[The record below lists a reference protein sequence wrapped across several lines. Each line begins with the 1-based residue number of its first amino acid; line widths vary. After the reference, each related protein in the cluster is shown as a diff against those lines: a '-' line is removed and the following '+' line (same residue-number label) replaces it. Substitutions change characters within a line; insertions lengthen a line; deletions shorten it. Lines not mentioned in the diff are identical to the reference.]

1 MTGQVRYAQSGDT
14 SIAYRVT
21 GEGTLDVVLVPGAF
35 THLEHMQLEPRA
47 VRFSQRL
54 ASFARL
60 ITFDKRGTGLSD
72 RAVAIPTLEQRMD
85 DVRAVMD
92 AVGSERAALIGVSE
106 GGPMSML
113 FAATYPERTIA
124 LVLYGTFAR
133 GPWAED
139 YPWARRD
146 EEREAY
152 LTAMRNAWGTGM
164 SIERYVPS
172 LAGDSAF
179 RQWWAALERTA
190 VSPGAAVA
198 LARMNAEI
206 DARHVLDAIRV
217 PTLVVH
223 RTGDR
228 VARVEHGRYIAER
241 VPGAKYV
248 ELPGEDHVPIAG
260 DMDRMLD
267 EIEEFLTGVR
277 HRADH
282 DRVLATV
289 LFTDVVRA
297 TERAVALGDRRWR
310 ELLERHHSMVRR
322 ELGAFR
328 GREIDTAG
336 DGFLAAFDGP
346 ARAIRAARTITDK
359 VKLMG
364 LDVRAGLHTG
374 ECEVVGDKLAG
385 IAVHIGARV
394 AALAGPGE
402 VLVSSTVKDLV
413 AGSGLEFED
422 RGTHTL
428 KGVPGEWRLYA
439 VDRNAIAAA

>member
-1 MTGQVRYAQSGDT
+1 MADETRYAQSGDI
-14 SIAYRVT
+14 SVAYRVS
-21 GEGTLDVVLVPGAF
+21 GHGGLDVVLVPGAF
-35 THLEHMQLEPRA
+35 THLEHAQLQPRA
-47 VRFSQRL
+47 VRFAGRL
-54 ASFARL
+54 ASFSRL

-72 RAVAIPTLEQRMD
+72 RTVAVPTLEQRMD

-92 AVGSERAALIGVSE
+92 AVGSERAALIGASE

-113 FAATYPERTIA
+113 FAATYPERTVA
-124 LVLYGTFAR
+124 LVLFGTFAR
-133 GPWAED
+133 ASWADD
-139 YPWARRD
+139 YPWARRP
-146 EEREAY
+146 EEREAQI
-152 LTAMRNAWGTGM
+152 AAIRSSWGTGA
-164 SIERYVPS
+164 SVERYAPS
-172 LAGDSAF
+172 LAGDDAF

-190 VSPGAAVA
+190 ASPGAAIA

-217 PTLVVH
+217 PTLVMH
-223 RTGDR
+223 RRDDR
-228 VARVEHGRYIAER
+228 VVGVEHGRYIAER

-248 ELPGEDHVPIAG
+248 ELPGADHIAIAG
-260 DMDRMLD
+260 DTDRVVD

-277 HRADH
+277 HGAGH

-289 LFTDVVRA
+289 LFTDLVGS
-297 TERAVALGDRRWR
+297 TEHAVALGDRQWR
-310 ELLERHHSMVRR
+310 DLLDRHHAMVRR
-322 ELGAFR
+322 ELAMFR

-359 VKLMG
+359 VRLMG
-364 LDVRAGLHTG
+364 LEARAGLHTG
-374 ECEVVGDKLAG
+374 ECEVMGDKLSG

-413 AGSGLEFED
+413 AGSGLRFRE
-422 RGTHTL
+422 RGAHEL
-428 KGVPGEWRLYA
+428 KGLPGAWHLYA
-439 VDRNAIAAA
+439 VDAG

>member
-133 GPWAED
+133 GSWAED

-282 DRVLATV
+282 DRVLAMV